1 MRVATPMRAIRTN
14 CLECS
19 GGSSKEVKFC
29 PIKTCALFPYRFG
42 KRPQTAQRDGQ
53 EV

>member
-1 MRVATPMRAIRTN
+1 MRVTTPMRAIRAN

-19 GGSSKEVKFC
+19 GGSSNEVKNC
-29 PIKTCALFPYRFG
+29 VIKNCTLFPYRFG
-42 KRPQTAQRDGQ
+42 KRPQTARRDGK

>member
-1 MRVATPMRAIRTN
+1 MRVPTPMRAIRAK

-19 GGSSKEVKFC
+19 NNSANEVKIC
-29 PIKTCALFPYRFG
+29 PIKNCPLFPYRFG
-42 KRPQTAQRDGQ
+42 KRPQTAQRDGK